1 MASSEKQSTQPIH
14 FTRKPDTIHPAA
26 LPANQP
32 KLPWTSPQMEILL
45 NGEPRTID
53 PSWTIADL
61 LTDLKIENRYCAVER
76 NSQVVPREV
85 HTHCKLQAGDVIE
98 VVTLVGGG

>member
-1 MASSEKQSTQPIH
+1 
-14 FTRKPDTIHPAA
+14 
-26 LPANQP
+26 
-32 KLPWTSPQMEILL
+32 MEILL
-45 NGEPRTID
+45 NGEPRMIEAT
-53 PSWTIADL
+53 WTIADL

-85 HTHCKLQAGDVIE
+85 HAQCKLQTGDVIE